1 MHTVISFLSLFSFS
15 VITWNL
21 CNKSPNGAYEKNENN
36 GEGRIVKGSLV
47 SVISLYSFIS
57 FLRILHTIMVLVPLP
72 TVIKRQSQPTRCGH
86 TLTRCPLPGL
96 ARGLCPLRTPLQ
108 ERPFARIP
116 RQAVQC
122 ASVMCQR
129 AHSFT
134 PCLPSLSANKN
145 LLLATIER
153 QGKP

>member
-1 MHTVISFLSLFSFS
+1 MHTVISFLSLFLFS
-15 VITWNL
+15 LTRLNICKTGEPTVH
-21 CNKSPNGAYEKNENN
+21 EKNENS
-36 GEGRIVKGSLV
+36 GEGHIVRGSLF

-57 FLRILHTIMVLVPLP
+57 FVHILRNAMGLVLLAPVA
-72 TVIKRQSQPTRCGH
+72 KRQSQPTRCGH

-108 ERPFARIP
+108 ERPFARIL

-145 LLLATIER
+145 PLLATIER

>member
-1 MHTVISFLSLFSFS
+1 MHTVISFLSLFAFS
-15 VITWNL
+15 LTRLNICETGEPAV
-21 CNKSPNGAYEKNENN
+21 YEKNENN

-57 FLRILHTIMVLVPLP
+57 FLRILCIIMVLVPLP

-96 ARGLCPLRTPLQ
+96 ASGCAPSTPSK
-108 ERPFARIP
+108 A
-116 RQAVQC
+116 
-122 ASVMCQR
+122 
-129 AHSFT
+129 
-134 PCLPSLSANKN
+134 
-145 LLLATIER
+145 ER